1 MNRLYHREGA
11 GRPRRVRWAFEEAG
25 APYEWFVMTQD
36 EGKGAEHARR
46 HPLGRVPVLETDE
59 GLLFESAALCL
70 HVADLNPQSD
80 LIPPPGT
87 FERGQVYQWSI
98 FAMTELEPALI
109 RSYMA
114 HRDSDTEAQA
124 KADARLD
131 QPWAALAAALEG
143 REHVVDRFTI
153 ADVVVG
159 GVLESARRFD
169 LLPSE
174 PNILAYLERLD
185 ARPAKQKAYA

>member
-1 MNRLYHREGA
+1 VNRLYHREGA

-25 APYEWFVMTQD
+25 APYDLVVMTQE
-36 EGKGAEHARR
+36 EGKGEEHARR

-70 HVADLNPQSD
+70 HVADLNPQAE

-98 FAMTELEPALI
+98 FAMTELEPTLI
-109 RSYMA
+109 RAYRA
-114 HRDSDTEAQA
+114 RRDGEASA
-124 KADARLD
+124 TAEERLD
-131 QPWAALAAALEG
+131 KAWAAIAAALDG
-143 REHVVDRFTI
+143 HDYIAGPFTI

-169 LLPSE
+169 LLPDD
-174 PNILAYLERLD
+174 PKILAYLERLD
-185 ARPAKQKAYA
+185 ARPAKQKAYE